1 MYYVAKNEKHTDLIS
16 FVLAKFW
23 LALSLALGLWIDA
36 KNNTLD
42 FSWTDKNAFQS
53 RVHKSHL
60 SKAVGFDL
68 KTHPKLI
75 FECSIFQVTFIQPT
89 NI

>member
-1 MYYVAKNEKHTDLIS
+1 MDQVATNEKHTDLIS
-16 FVLAKFW
+16 FVLAK
-23 LALSLALGLWIDA
+23 LALRLWMDE
-36 KNNTLD
+36 KNNTSD

-53 RVHKSHL
+53 RLHKTHL

-75 FECSIFQVTFIQPT
+75 FECSIFQVTLI
-89 NI
+89 

>member
-1 MYYVAKNEKHTDLIS
+1 MDHVATKEKHTDLIS

-23 LALSLALGLWIDA
+23 LTLSLALRLWIDE
-36 KNNTLD
+36 KKTVLQI
-42 FSWTDKNAFQS
+42 FHELIKMLFKIVT
-53 RVHKSHL
+53 HL

-75 FECSIFQVTFIQPT
+75 FECSIFQVTLI
-89 NI
+89 

>member
-1 MYYVAKNEKHTDLIS
+1 MDHVATNEKHTDLIS

-23 LALSLALGLWIDA
+23 LAMSLALRLWIDG
-36 KNNTLD
+36 KTILQI
-42 FSWTDKNAFQS
+42 FHELIKMLFKVVT
-53 RVHKSHL
+53 HL

-75 FECSIFQVTFIQPT
+75 FECSIFQVTLI
-89 NI
+89 

>member
-1 MYYVAKNEKHTDLIS
+1 MDQVATNEKHTDLIS

-23 LALSLALGLWIDA
+23 LAMSLALRLWMDE
-36 KNNTLD
+36 KNNTSD
-42 FSWTDKNAFQS
+42 FSWTDKNAFQG
-53 RVHKSHL
+53 RLHKTHL

-75 FECSIFQVTFIQPT
+75 FECSIFQVTLI
-89 NI
+89 

>member
-1 MYYVAKNEKHTDLIS
+1 MDHVATNEKHTDLIS

-23 LALSLALGLWIDA
+23 LTLSLASKLWID
-36 KNNTLD
+36 KKKSNTSD
-42 FSWTDKNAFQS
+42 FSWTDKNALQS
-53 RVHKSHL
+53 GLHKTHL

-75 FECSIFQVTFIQPT
+75 FECSIFQVTLI
-89 NI
+89 